1 MILLTTLKKKVPF
14 KQFQKFLK
22 ANDIKPSIG
31 YDKTVEKIY
40 QAIDEG
46 KLDGELFETKTMEFI
61 RDYIVFGQKV
71 VYSYKL
77 NPQEI
82 QDLVNSI
89 SISHQTQNQIG
100 KLENL
105 TIWNQ
110 TQLDLIPWDSSQLR
124 AIFDIDSLKC
134 LVFSARHSINER
146 VNLSPDLLRTNQG
159 FSELYGVK
167 KIEYQ
172 SFDSII
178 IDTKHNTID
187 FCLDNYYEL
196 TPKNHFNLFMELKNT
211 FRTTFNLVY
220 DFFPENENFYR
231 FVQKYYSAE
240 YGIVKELGFK
250 TETGSVK
257 TERMNV
263 DADDLRKER
272 YHVGGLQA
280 VEEKITPYSIDIILD
295 NTSTGNPNIRKK
307 IPGKHQ
313 HLQYA
318 SPKIEFYEFYCVLNA
333 NDYSFIKDKMY
344 TNN

>member
-22 ANDIKPSIG
+22 ANDIKSSIG

-46 KLDGELFETKTMEFI
+46 KINREEFESKTMEFV
-61 RDYIVFGQKV
+61 RNYIIFGQKV
-71 VYSYKL
+71 VYSYKFK
-77 NPQEI
+77 PEEI
-82 QDLVNSI
+82 QILVNTI
-89 SISHQTQNQIG
+89 TIDYQTQDQIG
-100 KLENL
+100 KPENL

-110 TQLDLIPWDSSQLR
+110 TELGDIPWNSSQLR
-124 AIFDIDSLKC
+124 AIFDLDALKC
-134 LVFSARHSINER
+134 LIFSARHSINER
-146 VNLSPDLLRTNQG
+146 VNLNLDQLRTNQG

-178 IDTKHNTID
+178 IDTQYNTID

-196 TPKNHFNLFMELKNT
+196 TTRNHFNLFLELKNR
-211 FRTTFNLVY
+211 FKMIFNLSN

-231 FVQKYYSAE
+231 FVQKYYSADF
-240 YGIVKELGFK
+240 GIVKELGFK

-263 DADDLRKER
+263 DSDDLRKER

-295 NTSTGNPNIRKK
+295 NTFTGNPNIRKK
-307 IPGKHQ
+307 IPGKH
-313 HLQYA
+313 HNLQYA

-333 NDYSFIKDKMY
+333 LDYSFIKDKMY